1 LKFLYFVFVVIMVSL
16 FHMMILNDKRI
27 NPQIS
32 SSKAKKNKSVKIHLS
47 SIQIKKPAPLPK
59 PKPKP
64 TPPKPKHTVPPIILP
79 LENEVKPLEKKIEKA
94 LTPKKIKKKRVKK
107 RPSKKR
113 RSRKKVIKKAIAY
126 KPREKTP
133 PTAFSE
139 PLPPQ
144 PTIQS
149 VSKNTALK
157 KRYLA
162 KIRELI
168 KSNLY
173 YPRVAR
179 RMRIKG
185 VVKVSFIV
193 NKNGE
198 IDHIKVLSSA
208 NKILSNGAVKTLRS
222 IKAPPIPS
230 KLGVGTLELFVPIE
244 FNQKDR

>member
-1 LKFLYFVFVVIMVSL
+1 MVSL

-59 PKPKP
+59 P

-94 LTPKKIKKKRVKK
+94 PTPKKIKNKRVKK

-126 KPREKTP
+126 KPRAKTP

-144 PTIQS
+144 QKLQS
-149 VSKNTALK
+149 VSNNTALK

-179 RMRIKG
+179 RMRIQG

-198 IDHIKVLSSA
+198 IDHIKILSSA
-208 NKILSNGAVKTLRS
+208 NKILSNGALKTLRS
-222 IKAPPIPS
+222 IKAPPIPA